1 MSDSLESLNQ
11 LATVASDRIGAT
23 DSLAA
28 LDELRVHYLGKK
40 GELTARLKTIGSLS
54 HEEKK
59 LFGQQVNRLKQEMH
73 RWIEARHAV
82 LENQRI
88 ARELSDQTIDVTQP
102 GRRNFRGR
110 IHPISRTLE
119 RMEGVF
125 SRLGFDIASGPEVED
140 DYFNFE
146 ALNIPADH
154 PARAMHDTFYV
165 NKNTVLRTHTS
176 PVQIRYMHE
185 NEPPI
190 RVIAPGKVYRCDS
203 DVTHTP
209 MFHQLE
215 GLAVDSDITFA
226 DLKGILIHFVQ
237 EFFEKDLGV
246 RFRSSYFPFT
256 EPSAEVDIACVFCDG
271 EGCRVCSHTGW
282 IEVLGCGMV
291 HPIVLGHGDIH
302 PGRYSG
308 YAFGMGVERFSM
320 LRYGINDLRL
330 YFDNDL
336 DFLRQF

>member
-1 MSDSLESLNQ
+1 
-11 LATVASDRIGAT
+11 
-23 DSLAA
+23 
-28 LDELRVHYLGKK
+28 
-40 GELTARLKTIGSLS
+40 
-54 HEEKK
+54 
-59 LFGQQVNRLKQEMH
+59 
-73 RWIEARHAV
+73 
-82 LENQRI
+82 
-88 ARELSDQTIDVTQP
+88 
-102 GRRNFRGR
+102 
-110 IHPISRTLE
+110 
-119 RMEGVF
+119 
-125 SRLGFDIASGPEVED
+125 
-140 DYFNFE
+140 
-146 ALNIPADH
+146 
-154 PARAMHDTFYV
+154 
-165 NKNTVLRTHTS
+165 
-176 PVQIRYMHE
+176 
-185 NEPPI
+185 
-190 RVIAPGKVYRCDS
+190 
-203 DVTHTP
+203 